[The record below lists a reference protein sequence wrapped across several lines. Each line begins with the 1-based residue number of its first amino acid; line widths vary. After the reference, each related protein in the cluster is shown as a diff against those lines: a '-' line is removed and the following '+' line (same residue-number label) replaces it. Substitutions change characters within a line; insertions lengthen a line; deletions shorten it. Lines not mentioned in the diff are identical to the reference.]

1 MRTVALVATAAL
13 AVLALSVVLLVW
25 PFPLIRA
32 DTAAAQ
38 LEALKVALAIGAG
51 TAGLATVL
59 LAARRQVH
67 SEYTQ
72 SMVEL
77 DASERRITD
86 LYTKAVD
93 QLGSE
98 RPATRLGA
106 LYALQR
112 LAASSPEQRQT
123 IVNVICAYLRMPYV
137 PPSSI
142 RFPDE
147 PRPPRPAPR
156 GWGTVPGVID
166 TWATMADHL
175 RDQDPA
181 SPVPSTMTV
190 ESALAEWQVRIAAQ
204 RILSENLTTARTGGS
219 PSGWRDIDV
228 DLSGAALFDFDFRRC
243 VARRAR
249 FRACRFYG
257 VARFYEATFAEVAEF
272 DGAEFFGPAWFK
284 SARFKGDVWYG
295 GAHFH
300 RSADFRAAAFEGVAS
315 FGGQNAWLGFA
326 VFAGD
331 FNLGQA
337 AFATPHG
344 WKTCD

>member
-204 RILSENLTTARTGGS
+204 RILSENLTTART
-219 PSGWRDIDV
+219 
-228 DLSGAALFDFDFRRC
+228 AALPP
-243 VARRAR
+243 A
-249 FRACRFYG
+249 G
-257 VARFYEATFAEVAEF
+257 VT
-272 DGAEFFGPAWFK
+272 
-284 SARFKGDVWYG
+284 ST
-295 GAHFH
+295 
-300 RSADFRAAAFEGVAS
+300 SI
-315 FGGQNAWLGFA
+315 
-326 VFAGD
+326 
-331 FNLGQA
+331 
-337 AFATPHG
+337 
-344 WKTCD
+344 